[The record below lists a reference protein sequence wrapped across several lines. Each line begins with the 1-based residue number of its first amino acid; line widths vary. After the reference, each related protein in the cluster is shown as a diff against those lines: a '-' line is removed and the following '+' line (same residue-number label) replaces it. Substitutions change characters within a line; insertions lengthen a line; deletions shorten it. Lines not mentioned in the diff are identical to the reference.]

1 MRSLQGVMLPT
12 LVLYRNF
19 WMCLLL
25 MFLLG
30 GPQQISQGFPIT
42 RIYAPKAAA
51 AAATATRLFVSTGN
65 GGGDSSSPSSQRQII
80 MARNNARTCV
90 KSFLTQRAIQSFMFL
105 LEECRDPHSGKW
117 VEDFLG
123 LSNLLEYHGTG
134 AFDIDRFPIWEMV
147 LLEMMEMP
155 KGMSTCKSVVWYP
168 CVFCVVSCRQV
179 DNQNR
184 SYLTFDLNSCGFSS
198 IISLTGFRHS

>member
-155 KGMSTCKSVVWYP
+155 KGMSTCKSVVWCGTP
-168 CVFCVVSCRQV
+168 VFSVPFLADR
-179 DNQNR
+179 
-184 SYLTFDLNSCGFSS
+184 
-198 IISLTGFRHS
+198 